1 MVNANSRLALVLLL
15 LFSLR
20 ATGSYAQTVEVSV
33 DRAEV
38 ARDEV
43 VTLTIRVDQQGQ
55 SIQLDLAPLTEEF
68 EVLGT
73 RTSSDIRT
81 VNGVI
86 EAWTDY
92 IVTISPLEAG
102 TLTIPSLL
110 INNQQ
115 TESISI
121 EVASGNSQPQNQNND
136 DLFLKI
142 EVNKESVLV
151 QEELQLSIKLY
162 YTLNGI
168 RNPQFT
174 ELDIPDTVIQLI
186 EQPNQYEE
194 LINGI
199 RFGVYEKRYV
209 IFPQRSGPLKIPDI
223 LFRGEVSEGGP
234 SNSVFRSVKTRGV
247 SAYIEGLTIDVKEVP
262 AEGLAH

>member
-1 MVNANSRLALVLLL
+1 MANANSRLALLLLL
-15 LFSLR
+15 LFSLQ
-20 ATGSYAQTVEVSV
+20 ANSSYAQAVEVSV
-33 DRAEV
+33 DRTEV

-55 SIQLDLAPLTEEF
+55 SMQLDLTPLAEEF

-73 RTSSDIRT
+73 RTSSGIRT
-81 VNGVI
+81 VNGVV

-142 EVNKESVLV
+142 EVNKESVFV
-151 QEELQLSIKLY
+151 QEELQLSLKLY
-162 YTLNGI
+162 YTISGI

-174 ELDIPDTVIQLI
+174 ELDMPDTVIQLI

-199 RFGVYEKRYV
+199 RFGVYEKRYI

-223 LFRGEVSEGGP
+223 RFRGEISEDGP
-234 SNSVFRSVKTRGV
+234 SNFVFRSVKTRGV
-247 SAYIEGLTIDVKEVP
+247 FAYIEGLTIDVKEVP
-262 AEGLAH
+262 VAGLGH